1 MFKLSAK
8 RFFTTTHRT
17 MTQFGPISPSL
28 NVPEGAQVTTVGAGC
43 FWGVEHMYRKYFE
56 NKGLI
61 DCRVGYSGGSSDSP
75 DYKTVCS
82 DTTGHAEV
90 LQISFNPDQVTLN
103 ELLDF
108 FFRMHDPTTL
118 NQQGP
123 DTGSQ
128 YRSVVFTHNEEQSRV
143 AREVRDRIQKEFYPN
158 HKIVTDIVPISVFW
172 DAEDYHQLYLSK
184 NPTGY
189 ACPSHFLRTKPQ
201 L

>member
-1 MFKLSAK
+1 
-8 RFFTTTHRT
+8 
-17 MTQFGPISPSL
+17 MTPPLYFDSWVLTNINS
-28 NVPEGAQVTTVGAGC
+28 C